1 MQKRVYI
8 GNLASQTDSSDLEIL
23 FSTVGNVE
31 TASIVSGFG
40 IVDMSTE
47 TEALNCVEYFH
58 GQEHDGNLL
67 RVSQVAPQPR
77 QPTVRPVV
85 GRRRSS

>member
-1 MQKRVYI
+1 MRKRVYV
-8 GNLASQTDSSDLEIL
+8 GNLAGTTDTTGLEIL
-23 FSTVGNVE
+23 FSTIGNVE

-47 TEALNCVEYFH
+47 TEAVNCVEYFN

-77 QPTVRPVV
+77 RPVAPALF
-85 GRRRSS
+85 RRRSG